1 MTDIS
6 QNAAT
11 QDSELIEKI
20 EVTNMEVPRNDIE
33 LKSKKT
39 LAPTF
44 KITTMED
51 LRNQN
56 YHEDESLSEDDREFN
71 ENHLTTKVKIG
82 WKQLNLEKQH
92 EKSNRTQ
99 NAKYTALNCVPL
111 ALFEEIVKPLHL
123 YFIITTLLSF
133 VPDSPK
139 QPLWNLISL
148 ILVILLK
155 VFINIYVDIGR
166 RRLD

>member
-11 QDSELIEKI
+11 QDSELIEKTA
-20 EVTNMEVPRNDIE
+20 VTNMEVPRNDIE

-51 LRNQN
+51 FRNQN
-56 YHEDESLSEDDREFN
+56 YREDESLSEDDREFY

-92 EKSNRTQ
+92 
-99 NAKYTALNCVPL
+99 
-111 ALFEEIVKPLHL
+111 
-123 YFIITTLLSF
+123 
-133 VPDSPK
+133 
-139 QPLWNLISL
+139 
-148 ILVILLK
+148 
-155 VFINIYVDIGR
+155 
-166 RRLD
+166 